1 MPTTADPV
9 YLDTSALV
17 KLVRTER
24 ESAAL
29 RRYLTTRP
37 TRTTSALVRVELVR
51 AARRHD
57 LEAVAN
63 AHRLV
68 DELDLIALD
77 EGVLDKAALLE
88 PDVRSL
94 DAIHLAAALTLG
106 PGLVELV
113 TYDSRMA
120 AAAVALG
127 IPVASP
133 R

>member
-1 MPTTADPV
+1 MPTSADAV

-17 KLVRTER
+17 KLVRTEG
-24 ESAAL
+24 ESVAL

-37 TRTTSALVRVELVR
+37 VRTTSALVRVELVR

-57 LEAVAN
+57 AEAVAA
-63 AHRLV
+63 AHRLLG
-68 DELDLIALD
+68 EIDLIALD
-77 EGVLDKAALLE
+77 EGVLNTAALIE
-88 PDVRSL
+88 PNVRSL

-106 PGLVELV
+106 RGHVELV

-120 AAAVALG
+120 AAAASLG
-127 IPVASP
+127 LPVASP